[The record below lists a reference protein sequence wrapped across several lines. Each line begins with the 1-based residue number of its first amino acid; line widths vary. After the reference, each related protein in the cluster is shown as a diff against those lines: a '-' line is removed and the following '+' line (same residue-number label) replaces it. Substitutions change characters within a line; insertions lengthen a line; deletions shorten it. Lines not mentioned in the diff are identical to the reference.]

1 MARTSSLFGSLGLFS
16 LLATAFTGLAS
27 LADWHEGRAARLGS
41 DLTLVAIVAVS
52 SLVFVPLARWL
63 AAREGPAARADRAAR
78 AGSIPFGIVCASLGV
93 LMLGAG
99 AYHAAQVPRPTFDD
113 YMFAPAAMIF
123 ILGGAMLASAGTGP
137 RVNRWLGAALLSAFA
152 ITLDWVAFAP
162 GERHFTGGI
171 SLGFA
176 GAGLAPGPWLGRA
189 VFGIAGAAMTIAAA
203 SGWARA
209 LRRD

>member
-41 DLTLVAIVAVS
+41 DLTLVAIAAVS
-52 SLVFVPLARWL
+52 SLVFVPLARW
-63 AAREGPAARADRAAR
+63 RAAR

-123 ILGGAMLASAGTGP
+123 I
-137 RVNRWLGAALLSAFA
+137 
-152 ITLDWVAFAP
+152 
-162 GERHFTGGI
+162 
-171 SLGFA
+171 
-176 GAGLAPGPWLGRA
+176 
-189 VFGIAGAAMTIAAA
+189 
-203 SGWARA
+203 
-209 LRRD
+209 